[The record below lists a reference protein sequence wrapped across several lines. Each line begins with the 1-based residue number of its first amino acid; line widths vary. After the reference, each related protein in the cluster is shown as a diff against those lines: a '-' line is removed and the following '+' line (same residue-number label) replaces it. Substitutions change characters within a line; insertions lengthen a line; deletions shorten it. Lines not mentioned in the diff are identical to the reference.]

1 MRIFWYSLFYHRY
14 SGITIYWF
22 DGGFNI
28 VPDFFSNI
36 GGETIGNFL
45 MFLPFGILYPLSQKE
60 ASWKRTV
67 IAGLITVAVIE
78 LLQPI
83 FGRAFDIND
92 IILNA
97 MGIVVSASAFFG
109 IKKAVRK

>member
-1 MRIFWYSLFYHRY
+1 
-14 SGITIYWF
+14 
-22 DGGFNI
+22 
-28 VPDFFSNI
+28 
-36 GGETIGNFL
+36 

-60 ASWKRTV
+60 PTWKKSV

-78 LLQPI
+78 VLQPV
-83 FGRAFDIND
+83 FGGQLDIND
-92 IILNA
+92 IILNT